1 LENPLLDNAS
11 LPRFD
16 VIRTEHVVPAV
27 RALLDELGSELSRL
41 EAVTTPSWQGLVEPI
56 ERISDRL
63 AFTWGIASHL
73 MAVRNSE
80 ALREAY
86 ETVQPEV
93 VAFSIRLAQSQPIFE
108 GFRRLQ
114 DSGAV
119 LDVGQRRIVQLL
131 VRDAELSG
139 VGLAGRERERFN
151 AIQTEMAELGTRFS
165 NHVLDATKDFALTLS
180 DPADVDGLPQT
191 LLALAAQNHRNA
203 CETDATDA
211 TPETG
216 PWRFTLD
223 APSLLP
229 FLQHCRRR
237 ELREEI
243 YRAHVTRASDGERDN
258 SDIIRR
264 ILVLRREQA
273 VLLGYGS
280 FAEMS
285 LVTKMAP
292 DVAAVES
299 LLEALRAAS
308 FSAAEREMEE
318 LKGFARSDGAPE
330 VDAIQHWDIPFW
342 SERLREDRYAYRDED
357 LRPYFPLPRVLEG
370 LFGLAQR
377 LFDVTV
383 VAADGETTVWH
394 PDVRFFHVHD
404 VTGTPIASFY
414 LDPFSRPEEKRGGA
428 WMDECVGR
436 VRRGGA
442 LRLPVAYLICN
453 QTPPLDGKPSLMT
466 FSEVETLFHEF
477 GHCLQ
482 HMLTTVDHGLA
493 SGIRYVEWDAV
504 ELPSQFME
512 NWCYDHDTLMGLSG
526 HFETG
531 EPLPEALFQKIRAA
545 RTYRAGSLMLRQLFF
560 SMTDLV
566 LHQRFG
572 AEASESVFDVQRRV
586 AERTTILP
594 PLPEDRSLCS
604 FSHIF
609 SGGYAAGYY
618 SYKWAEVLSAD
629 AFAAF
634 EENGLDDEAAVAATG
649 RRYRDTVLALGGS
662 RPAMEVFRA
671 FRGRDPSIEALL
683 RHSGLTAL

>member
-1 LENPLLDNAS
+1 LENPLLDDAS

-16 VIRTEHVVPAV
+16 AIRTEHVVPAV

-41 EAVTTPSWQGLVEPI
+41 EAVTTPSWEGLVEPI

-86 ETVQPEV
+86 QTVQPEV

-108 GFRRLQ
+108 GLRRLQ

-119 LDVGQRRIVQLL
+119 LDAEQRRIVQLL

-165 NHVLDATKDFALTLS
+165 NHVLDATKDFALTLN

-203 CETDATDA
+203 CETDAADA

-229 FLQHCRRR
+229 FLQHCKRR

-243 YRAHVTRASDGERDN
+243 YRAHMTRASDGERDN

-273 VLLGYGS
+273 ALLGYAS
-280 FAEMS
+280 FAEVS

-299 LLEALRAAS
+299 LLEALLTAS

-318 LKGFARSDGAPE
+318 LQGFARSNGAPE
-330 VDAIQHWDIPFW
+330 ADVIQHWDIPFW

-383 VAADGETTVWH
+383 VAADGETTVWQ
-394 PDVRFFHVHD
+394 PDVRFFHVND
-404 VTGTPIASFY
+404 GTGAPIASFY

-436 VRRGGA
+436 VRRDGA

-493 SGIRYVEWDAV
+493 SGIRNVEWDAV

-531 EPLPEALFQKIRAA
+531 EPLPEALFQKIRTA

-566 LHQRFG
+566 LHQHFD
-572 AEASESVFDVQRRV
+572 AEASESVFEVQRRV

-634 EENGLDDEAAVAATG
+634 EENGLDDEEAVAATG

-662 RPAMEVFRA
+662 RPAMDVFRA
-671 FRGRDPSIEALL
+671 FRSRDPSIEALL
-683 RHSGLTAL
+683 RHSGLAAL